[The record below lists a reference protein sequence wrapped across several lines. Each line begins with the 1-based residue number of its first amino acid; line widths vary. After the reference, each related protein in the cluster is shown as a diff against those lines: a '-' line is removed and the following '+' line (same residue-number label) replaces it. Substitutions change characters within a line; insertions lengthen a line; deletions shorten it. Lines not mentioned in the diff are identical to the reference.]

1 MGQGEAWYGRAS
13 ARTVRLRPPPLAH
26 DGFFRQPVPSCALAF
41 VAQGI
46 GRPPPEREAAGS
58 NPVEGTRC
66 GGGGDPRIIP
76 SGVNATGAPSLGWRG
91 AGTMVRER
99 CFFLHSRRDDRANAR
114 LRTWCNGSTRPSQGR
129 GAGPIPVVRTI
140 PSPGTSTSP
149 APLSHRGRRSDAGAH
164 PSAVLADRRL
174 VKAPAAFRDPSH
186 SCHARSRQCPPDGL
200 PCAWHRLP
208 VSSQAGGRGGVN
220 PPHFARRPHRLRDIM
235 MSCRPAPGRRHD
247 AHAAGEATAW
257 AGASRHR
264 PAGRPGG
271 GEA

>member
-1 MGQGEAWYGRAS
+1 MRQGGGPAWPRFGADGSTPSSSTRARRLFSSARAVVRPRLRGPGDRAPASGAGGRRFESGRRHAVRGAPPASSHRAS
-13 ARTVRLRPPPLAH
+13 TPPVPPPLAGGRRN
-26 DGFFRQPVPSCALAF
+26 DGP
-41 VAQGI
+41 
-46 GRPPPEREAAGS
+46 
-58 NPVEGTRC
+58 
-66 GGGGDPRIIP
+66 
-76 SGVNATGAPSLGWRG
+76 
-91 AGTMVRER
+91 ER